1 MLISEVFPLRSMFHY
16 LFVFLLSETTHLV
29 VYGQLD
35 KEDRKE
41 DDPAGK
47 EDHQNERG
55 RWYEAHSNTLTTV
68 PTSHVVFRADL
79 QS

>member
-1 MLISEVFPLRSMFHY
+1 M
-16 LFVFLLSETTHLV
+16 THLV

-35 KEDRKE
+35 EEDRKE

-55 RWYEAHSNTLTTV
+55 SWYEAHSNTLTTV
-68 PTSHVVFRADL
+68 PTSHVVLRTDL
-79 QS
+79 QSYKKCMSSLSIKMTCV